1 MAMRAVNRAA
11 WEHAYQHI
19 YTAEEIRG
27 LFDNDVDQAGSWV
40 NRRLERI
47 ATLIAEIDDQIV
59 GFCGLAMLKDGDGE
73 IVTLYIHPDFQ
84 GKGIGSGLWNA
95 GLDILKEAGCKRIW
109 VWVLAK
115 ARAVQFYEEKGAV
128 LTETGT
134 YTVAEHT
141 EKTHGYT
148 ISLDT
153 T

>member
-134 YTVAEHT
+134 YTVADHT